1 MRILCIYITLFAG
14 VSLLQAILH
23 PCLACSSISAD
34 TAPFCLTTSALLHSL
49 DLSGLVRPLLVA
61 IAALVLRLSVD
72 SEDCAESDSLM
83 AHILATVMQVFLV
96 M

>member
-1 MRILCIYITLFAG
+1 MPLICILITLFAG

-23 PCLACSSISAD
+23 PCLACSSTSAD

-61 IAALVLRLSVD
+61 IAALVLRLSAD
-72 SEDCAESDSLM
+72 GDDCAEPVSLM
-83 AHILATVMQVFLV
+83 AHILVTVIQVFLV
-96 M
+96 L